1 MLIIRKLIM
10 GACGMKPL
18 HYLLMKTHTNLNR
31 WILSQAA
38 ELGLT
43 SGQPKIL
50 ECLMAR
56 GECNQ
61 KTIAADCEIEQA
73 TVGSILSRME
83 RDGLICRTQREG
95 NRRSLYVSLTPRGR
109 QLGEKMQAVFQQA
122 DDMVCAQLTAEQQRQ
137 LEILLEAVLASMASE
152 RRGEL
157 A

>member
-1 MLIIRKLIM
+1 
-10 GACGMKPL
+10 MKSL
-18 HYLLMKTHTNLNR
+18 HYLLMKTHSNVNR
-31 WILSQAA
+31 WIQSQAA
-38 ELGLT
+38 ALGL
-43 SGQPKIL
+43 SPGQPKIL

-83 RDGLICRTQREG
+83 RDGLVCRTQREG

-122 DDMVCAQLTAEQQRQ
+122 DSMACAQLTPEQQTQ
-137 LEILLEAVLASMASE
+137 LKSLLETVLNSVVPE
-152 RRGEL
+152 RKGEPV
-157 A
+157 

>member
-1 MLIIRKLIM
+1 
-10 GACGMKPL
+10 MKSL
-18 HYLLMKTHTNLNR
+18 HYLLMKTHTNVNRQILN
-31 WILSQAA
+31 QTA
-38 ELGLT
+38 ELGL
-43 SGQPKIL
+43 SPGQPKIL

-109 QLGEKMQAVFQQA
+109 QLGEKVQEVFQQV
-122 DDMVCAQLTAEQQRQ
+122 DDMACAQLTPEQQGE
-137 LEILLEAVLASMASE
+137 LEKLLETVLTCVTSE
-152 RRGEL
+152 RKGEL
-157 A
+157 G